1 MTSGRCML
9 ALAACVE
16 LAERNA
22 PISVHE
28 ISERLGASVS
38 YLEQIFAQLKDRGIV
53 TGIRGPGGG
62 YILTDKPSR
71 ISALDVVFAA
81 TIERKQMELVRDH
94 PAVNLLMNQ
103 VERVMAEIGLSDL
116 AARTAREAA

>member
-1 MTSGRCML
+1 MTSNRCLL
-9 ALAACVE
+9 AIAACVE
-16 LAERNA
+16 LAERTA
-22 PISVHE
+22 PTPISE

-38 YLEQIFAQLKDRGIV
+38 YLEQIFAQLKNSGIV
-53 TGIRGPGGG
+53 MGIRGPGGG
-62 YILTDKPSR
+62 YALAEPPSR
-71 ISALDVVFAA
+71 VSVLDVVFAA

-116 AARTAREAA
+116 TARTAREAA